1 MSPKREYQPHFSEI
15 LPEAV
20 YSKESR
26 ERKARTIMA
35 VLNDFLMGDP
45 KNARVLDL
53 GASAGIVA
61 NYLSSYF
68 GKVVAV
74 DIDGPAVQFAN
85 NNFHRENLNFALV
98 DAMNMAFSDGTF
110 DVVICAHVYEH
121 VPDATR
127 LMDEIYRV
135 LSPGGVCYFAAGN
148 RLAIN
153 EPHYRLPFLSMLPKP
168 LSHLYFRL
176 SGRGR
181 FYYENFLSHSGL
193 RKLVK
198 KFALIDY
205 TRRIVV
211 NPKAFHLDYMLDE
224 RSFKAKMANLV
235 VRHAYWLCPGYIWI
249 LQKEKVLSSP

>member
-1 MSPKREYQPHFSEI
+1 
-15 LPEAV
+15 
-20 YSKESR
+20 
-26 ERKARTIMA
+26 MA

-135 LSPGGVCYFAAGN
+135 LCPGGVCYFAAGN

-198 KFALIDY
+198 SFSLIDY

-224 RSFKAKMANLV
+224 RSFKIKMANLV
-235 VRHAYWLCPGYIWI
+235 VRYAYWLCPGYIWI
-249 LQKEKVLSSP
+249 LQKEKVLSRP